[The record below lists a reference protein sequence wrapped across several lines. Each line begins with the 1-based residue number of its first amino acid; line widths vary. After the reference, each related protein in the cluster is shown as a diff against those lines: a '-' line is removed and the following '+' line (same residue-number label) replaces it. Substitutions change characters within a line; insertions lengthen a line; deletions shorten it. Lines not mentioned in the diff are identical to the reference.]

1 VAYDEDLAARIR
13 QHLAGTD
20 GLREQKM
27 FGGIAFM
34 TRGHMTVGVSADTL
48 MVRLGPDLGDAA
60 LDEPHTQPMTFTGK
74 PMKSMVI
81 VEPAGVAADADLH
94 AWIDRARAFVA
105 TLPPKA

>member
-1 VAYDEDLAARIR
+1 MSYDEHLAARIR
-13 QHLAGTD
+13 EYLAGAEA
-20 GLREQKM
+20 LREQKM

-34 TRGHMTVGVSADTL
+34 TRGHMTVGVIAETL

-60 LDEPHTQPMTFTGK
+60 LDEPHTQPMAFTGR

-81 VEPAGVAADADLH
+81 VEPAGVAADGDLH

-105 TLPPKA
+105 TLPAKA